1 MIIGLVWLLIPLDK
15 TSNKKKKVD
24 TIGNMI
30 WKPYVH
36 SFTKENINNILEH
49 SKMNRKIGI
58 LSIDVDGNDYWIWEN
73 ITYVDPIIVIIE
85 FNSNFGFDQKIS
97 VPYKE
102 NFIRAEEHHSN
113 LYWGASLEALKFL
126 AQKRL

>member
-1 MIIGLVWLLIPLDK
+1 M
-15 TSNKKKKVD
+15 D

-30 WKPYVH
+30 WNIC
-36 SFTKENINNILEH
+36 SFTKYNINNILEH

-85 FNSNFGFDQKIS
+85 FNSNFGLIKNTCSIQ
-97 VPYKE
+97 
-102 NFIRAEEHHSN
+102 R
-113 LYWGASLEALKFL
+113 KFH
-126 AQKRL
+126 